1 MIRRT
6 VCFGEKQNIVNA
18 EHSLR
23 EWISSCIIFKNLF
36 SIFVTTMT
44 QQRTGRFARRRQ
56 PSSFFGRLQQVLLHP
71 VAFFQQLPLVEQS
84 RHWLWVAILVLG
96 LIGYSAVRQQT
107 GAAAVMNATGET
119 DSLVIALQAIAP
131 MVLVYFGLMVLLS
144 LVSMLRG
151 QPPDLG
157 LNLRIAIWASV
168 PFGIMALIQL
178 ARLFA
183 GYMINSQGISGIFT
197 DAQGWHT
204 LDETLQRVIVNTTRH
219 ITVFGLWHLVLLWLG
234 VRHSLR
240 GKWWAILLL
249 MVVWILVVILVPTAF
264 ANLTADSASEL
275 NSGF

>member
-1 MIRRT
+1 
-6 VCFGEKQNIVNA
+6 
-18 EHSLR
+18 
-23 EWISSCIIFKNLF
+23 
-36 SIFVTTMT
+36 MT
-44 QQRTGRFARRRQ
+44 RQRTGRFTRRRQ
-56 PSSFFGRLQQVLLHP
+56 PSSFFGRLQQVLFHP

-107 GAAAVMNATGET
+107 GDIAVMNPTGET
-119 DSLVIALQAIAP
+119 DALVIALQAIAP
-131 MVLVYFGLMVLLS
+131 MVLVYFALTILLS

-151 QPPDLG
+151 QPPDIS

-168 PFGIMALIQL
+168 PFGIMAIIQL

-183 GYMINSQGISGIFT
+183 GYTITAQGISGIFT

-204 LDETLQRVIVNTTRH
+204 LDETLQRLIINTTRH

-234 VRHSLR
+234 ARHSLR

-249 MVVWILVVILVPTAF
+249 IVVWILVVILVPTVF
-264 ANLTADSASEL
+264 DTLTSNRASEF